1 MSMSDNEEKAFS
13 IESLSYAK
21 LIEILQFNDGD
32 DALTLVVEAE
42 LARRKKEGVRH

>member
-1 MSMSDNEEKAFS
+1 MNISANEEKTVS
-13 IESLSYAK
+13 IQSLSYAR

-42 LARRKKEGVRH
+42 LARRKKEGARQ